1 LNRQVFSDPG
11 FWFLVLINSWLIY
24 YYLQTPGEFNTIVW
38 IYWLQSVLIGLF
50 TFIQLL
56 RIKNPD
62 EKSLTMN
69 NQPISKNSMG
79 CAAFFFLAH
88 YGLFH
93 FVYAIFLLVG
103 FSKGA
108 NTKMIL
114 ITGCI
119 FLIESTMQLLR
130 KRNNTFEQKENV
142 GKIFLT
148 PYLRIVPMHLMILLP
163 NILDMSVTVVFLILK
178 TMADIAMYMV
188 TTRMHNSSQ
197 PV

>member
-1 LNRQVFSDPG
+1 MSRQVFSDPG
-11 FWFLVLINSWLIY
+11 FWFLLLINSWLIY

-38 IYWLQSVLIGLF
+38 IYWFQSVLIGLF

-62 EKSLTMN
+62 EKSLSIN
-69 NQPISKNSMG
+69 KQPISKNSMG
-79 CAAFFFLAH
+79 CAAFFFLLH

-93 FVYAIFLLVG
+93 FVYAIFLLVS
-103 FSKGA
+103 FTKGA

-114 ITGCI
+114 ITACV
-119 FLIESTMQLLR
+119 FLIESTIQLLR
-130 KRNNTFEQKENV
+130 RKNISVAQKENV
-142 GKIFLT
+142 GKIFFT

-178 TMADIAMYMV
+178 TVADIAMYMA
-188 TTRMHNSSQ
+188 TTRMHASSQ
-197 PV
+197 PL

>member
-1 LNRQVFSDPG
+1 MAKRVFSDPG
-11 FWFLVLINSWLIY
+11 FWFLLLINSYLIY

-38 IYWLQSVLIGLF
+38 IYWLQSVLIGFF

-88 YGLFH
+88 YGFFH
-93 FVYAIFLLVG
+93 FVYAIFLLFS

-108 NTKMIL
+108 NTKIIL

-119 FLIESTMQLLR
+119 FLIESTMQLLIR
-130 KRNNTFEQKENV
+130 KKNVLEQQENV
-142 GKIFLT
+142 GRIFTT
-148 PYLRIVPMHLMILLP
+148 PYLRIVPMHLMIFLP

-178 TMADIAMYMV
+178 TVADIAMYLA
-188 TTRMHNSSQ
+188 TTRMNNSSQ
-197 PV
+197 PL

>member
-1 LNRQVFSDPG
+1 MFSDPG
-11 FWFLVLINSWLIY
+11 FWFLLLINSWLIY

-69 NQPISKNSMG
+69 NQPITKNSMG

-93 FVYAIFLLVG
+93 FVYAIFLLVS

-130 KRNNTFEQKENV
+130 RRNNTFEQKENV

-197 PV
+197 PL

>member
-1 LNRQVFSDPG
+1 MFSDPG
-11 FWFLVLINSWLIY
+11 FWFLLLINSWLIY

-88 YGLFH
+88 YGFFH
-93 FVYAIFLLVG
+93 FVYAIFLLVR

-130 KRNNTFEQKENV
+130 RRNNTFEQKENV
-142 GKIFLT
+142 GRIFLT

-178 TMADIAMYMV
+178 MMADIAMYMV

-197 PV
+197 PL